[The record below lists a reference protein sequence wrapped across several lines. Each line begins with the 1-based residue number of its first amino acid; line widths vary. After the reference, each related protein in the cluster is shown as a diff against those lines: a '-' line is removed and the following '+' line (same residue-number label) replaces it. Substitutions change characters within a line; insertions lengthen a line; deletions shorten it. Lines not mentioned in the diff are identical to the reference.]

1 MNFEC
6 LVFDLILFYFIFFI
20 LFYFLTSKKKA
31 YKVIY
36 VYKVGFIP
44 WIAEQSLQDMELQ
57 EKKIK
62 MKST

>member
-6 LVFDLILFYFIFFI
+6 LVVDFIFFFFFI
-20 LFYFLTSKKKA
+20 IIIIFFLTSKKKA

-36 VYKVGFIP
+36 VYKLGFIP
-44 WIAEQSLQDMELQ
+44 WIAEQSLHDMELQ

>member
-6 LVFDLILFYFIFFI
+6 LVFDFI